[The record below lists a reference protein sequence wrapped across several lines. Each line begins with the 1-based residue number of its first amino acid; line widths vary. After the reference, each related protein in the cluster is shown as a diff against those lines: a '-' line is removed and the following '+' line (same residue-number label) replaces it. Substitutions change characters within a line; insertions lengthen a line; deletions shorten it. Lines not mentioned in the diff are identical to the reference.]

1 MTWLH
6 NATIEL
12 VSGVG
17 GVLIETDGARST
29 LSVEATERDSGGSYT
44 CVLENS
50 VGTAMESFGVTI
62 LSSELVS
69 SYTSIYRRYL
79 ALDPRLKVWVQG

>member
-1 MTWLH
+1 MSWLQ
-6 NATIEL
+6 NVTIEL

-29 LSVEATERDSGGSYT
+29 FSVEVTERDSGGNYT

-69 SYTSIYRRYL
+69 SYM
-79 ALDPRLKVWVQG
+79 